1 MKFSCSRSE
10 LSDAL
15 NNVTRAVAIKTTH
28 PAMEGVL
35 LVAKEGVLTLSCYNL
50 ELGIKTYMDINV
62 REEGAIVLNAKLFFD
77 MVRRLATDII
87 EIESDEKFITKIKG
101 GNAEY
106 NIIGIDP
113 EEFPEVPSVSEKIH
127 FTIAPET
134 LKSMIEQ
141 TIFAVAVNDFK
152 PVHTGSKIVIDDH
165 VMTMVSVDGFRLAI
179 RKEQVTYNDALE
191 FIVPGKTLGEVAK
204 LLEGEEDVLC
214 ALSEKHVIFR
224 IGKYDVVSR
233 LLEGEFIDYNSSIP
247 NTENTVVEVNV
258 KDLLSA
264 IDRTTLLINDRLKSP
279 IHITFEDGEI
289 KISCSTAIG
298 KINDTVICD
307 MKGEA
312 ITMGFNNRYLLEA
325 LRATGCDK
333 VKMIINSQL
342 SPVKIVPLEGE
353 SFLFLVLPV
362 RMRAEA

>member
-1 MKFSCSRSE
+1 
-10 LSDAL
+10 
-15 NNVTRAVAIKTTH
+15 
-28 PAMEGVL
+28 ME
-35 LVAKEGVLTLSCYNL
+35 
-50 ELGIKTYMDINV
+50 
-62 REEGAIVLNAKLFFD
+62 
-77 MVRRLATDII
+77 
-87 EIESDEKFITKIKG
+87 
-101 GNAEY
+101 
-106 NIIGIDP
+106 NIIGDGEID
-113 EEFPEVPSVSEKIH
+113 
-127 FTIAPET
+127 
-134 LKSMIEQ
+134 LK
-141 TIFAVAVNDFK
+141 
-152 PVHTGSKIVIDDH
+152 
-165 VMTMVSVDGFRLAI
+165 
-179 RKEQVTYNDALE
+179 

-233 LLEGEFIDYNSSIP
+233 LLEGEFIDYKSSIP

-258 KDLLSA
+258 KDLLSS

-279 IHITFEDGEI
+279 IHVTIEDGEI

-298 KINDTVICD
+298 KINDTVPCD

-325 LRATGCDK
+325 LRATGCDR

-362 RMRAEA
+362 RMRAEV